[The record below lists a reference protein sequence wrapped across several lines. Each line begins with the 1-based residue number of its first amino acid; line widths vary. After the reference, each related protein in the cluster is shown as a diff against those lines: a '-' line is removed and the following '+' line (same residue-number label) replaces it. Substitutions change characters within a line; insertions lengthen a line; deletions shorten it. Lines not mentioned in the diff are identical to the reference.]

1 MKTQNY
7 KSILFLIGLTLSAY
21 SQTPLTTVLDKLQS
35 SWDKSKNYKAEYKQA
50 IYSKKLKTKDETS
63 GTIFVSKPGKI
74 RWEIPEQKMV
84 QILNGTRLT
93 QIKENK
99 RRKTTVVDIY
109 KDVSKSVDL
118 KSLAFLAGTASFKET
133 YQSVL
138 GDEDLEKI
146 DLKFT
151 LKSAPS
157 ESYLA
162 EIDKKSY
169 LLRALTTETADS
181 KVRIE
186 FFKTELNT
194 EADPSLFEYKPKPKD
209 IVHENP

>member
-1 MKTQNY
+1 MKTKN
-7 KSILFLIGLTLSAY
+7 IVCLIVFLLSLCAQA
-21 SQTPLTTVLDKLQS
+21 QTPLTEVLDKLQT
-35 SWDKSKNYKAEYKQA
+35 SWNQAKNYSAQFQQT
-50 IYSKKLKTKDETS
+50 IYSKKLQTKEVTS

-74 RWEIPEQKMV
+74 RWEIPDKKTV

-93 QIKENK
+93 QIKENR
-99 RRKTTVVDIY
+99 RRKSVVVDIY

-118 KSLAFLAGTASFKET
+118 KTLAFLAGTASFKET

-138 GDEDLEKI
+138 GAEDAEKI
-146 DLKFT
+146 ELKFT
-151 LKSAPS
+151 STITPD
-157 ESYLA
+157 ERYLA

-169 LLRALTTETADS
+169 FLRALTTETADS

-186 FFKTELNT
+186 FSKTELNT
-194 EADPSLFEYKPKPKD
+194 EVDPGLFEYKPKPKD

>member
-1 MKTQNY
+1 MKIQNY
-7 KSILFLIGLTLSAY
+7 KSIIVFSFFCLTSFA
-21 SQTPLTTVLDKLQS
+21 QTPLTSVLDKLQT
-35 SWDKSKNYKAEYKQA
+35 SWDNSKNYKAQYKQT
-50 IYSKKLKTKDETS
+50 IYSKKLQTKDETS

-74 RWEIPEQKMV
+74 RWEIPAQKTV
-84 QILNGTRLT
+84 QILNGTRLI

-133 YQSVL
+133 YESTL
-138 GDEDLEKI
+138 GEEDLEKI

-151 LKSAPS
+151 LKSSPK

-169 LLRALTTETADS
+169 FLRALTTETADS

-194 EADPSLFEYKPKPKD
+194 EANPSLFEYKPNPKD